1 MPVFRS
7 ADAAMYETHGS
18 RFSSYVAPARG
29 SSQLCAWCLQVP
41 PDVEGVA
48 HRPDREEVLVI
59 HDGVL
64 LLTLDGVRSELH
76 QGDVVLVCA
85 NSELQVSAGPAGATA

>member
-29 SSQLCAWCLQVP
+29 SISCVP
-41 PDVEGVA
+41 GA
-48 HRPDREEVLVI
+48 CRFRP
-59 HDGVL
+59 
-64 LLTLDGVRSELH
+64 TWKASPTVR
-76 QGDVVLVCA
+76 
-85 NSELQVSAGPAGATA
+85 TAKKFS

>member
-1 MPVFRS
+1 M
-7 ADAAMYETHGS
+7 
-18 RFSSYVAPARG
+18 
-29 SSQLCAWCLQVP
+29 
-41 PDVEGVA
+41 EGVA

-59 HDGVL
+59 LDGVL

-85 NSELQVSAGPAGATA
+85 NSELQVSAGPAGATAWVTTTPGLEAVTADGSRLAPPWAR